1 LKLAERD
8 FAAPARALLGARVL
22 WLTTHVKSDGD
33 GIGCE
38 LALLRALKAMGKET
52 RIIND
57 TAVPRPLRFL
67 QEDPDEILIY
77 DPVRDGA
84 FLSRADAI
92 VVLDVG
98 LTYRLGRLEEAFLT
112 SGATK
117 ICLDHHLDADQAFTH
132 ALSDPSSGS
141 TGEILY
147 RLLKAAGARMDPR
160 VAAPLF
166 AAISID
172 TGSFSYERCSP
183 RTFQYASELVAAG
196 AEPYKIH
203 MALNWQRS
211 LEEVRMEG
219 EVIARMRQDP
229 SGEVAYSEVTAE
241 MLRRN
246 QVDPMDLSAVV
257 NIPLSL
263 AGVELA
269 LLFVEVAP
277 GSVKVSARS
286 KGRVRA
292 NALAHCFGG
301 GGHPLASGFCVQL
314 PLGEAREAVIEEA
327 RRLVGSSPAMSDSA

>member
-1 LKLAERD
+1 MKLAERD
-8 FAAPARALLGARVL
+8 FDAPARALLRARVV

-38 LALLRALKAMGKET
+38 LALLRALQAMGKEA

-67 QEDPDEILIY
+67 EEDPDEILLY
-77 DPVRDGA
+77 DPARDGT

-98 LTYRLGRLEEAFLT
+98 LTYRLGRLEEAFLN
-112 SGATK
+112 SSATK
-117 ICLDHHLDADQAFTH
+117 ICLDHHLDADPAFTH

-147 RLLKAAGARMDPR
+147 RLLKAAGARIGPQ

-166 AAISID
+166 AAISVD
-172 TGSFSYERCSP
+172 SGSFSYERCSP

-219 EVIARMRQDP
+219 EVIARMRVDS

-246 QVDPMDLSAVV
+246 RIDPMDLSAVV

-292 NALAHCFGG
+292 NALAHHFGG
-301 GGHPLASGFCVQL
+301 GGHPLASGFCLQS
-314 PLGEAREAVIEEA
+314 PLQEAQEAVIEEA
-327 RRLVGSSPAMSDSA
+327 RSH